1 MIRIMIDSG
10 SEYLPKEAQAKGIEV
25 LPIVTNVGGN
35 DYRDGFDLGRD
46 EFFEL
51 LEETGQFPTTSQI
64 TPHVFAAKFKEALDA
79 GDEVIAIILSSALSG
94 TYQNACMAQ
103 AMVGNEGIYVID
115 SLTATYPISIIADYA
130 AKLRDEGMPAAQ
142 IVEAIEELKGSAK
155 VIAMVD
161 TLEYLQRGG
170 RIPKAAAKIGEA
182 AKLKPVISVTEKG
195 DLAMISACL
204 GRKRAFDTIMK
215 QLESIEIDDRFP
227 VYAIYSYGT
236 KNCERLEVRLQE
248 AGITVTER
256 RQIGYVIGSHIGPNA
271 CGVVYVEKKPK
282 KGGIKAFSGNK
293 PIPCRKMRKVRGLH
307 C

>member
-1 MIRIMIDSG
+1 MIRIIIDSG

-35 DYRDGFDLGRD
+35 DYRDGFDLGRN

-64 TPHVFAAKFKEALDA
+64 TPHVFATKFKEALDA

-103 AMVGNEGIYVID
+103 AMVGNEGIYLID
-115 SLTATYPISIIADYA
+115 SLTATYPISIMADYA

-248 AGITVTER
+248 AGISVTER

-282 KGGIKAFSGNK
+282 KGGIKAFF
-293 PIPCRKMRKVRGLH
+293 RK
-307 C
+307 

>member
-1 MIRIMIDSG
+1 MIRILIDSG

-103 AMVGNEGIYVID
+103 AMVGNEGVYVID
-115 SLTATYPISIIADYA
+115 SLTATYPISILADCA
-130 AKLRDEGMPAAQ
+130 ATLRDEGMPAAQ
-142 IVEAIEELKGSAK
+142 IVEAIEELKGTAK

-248 AGITVTER
+248 AGISVTER

-271 CGVVYVEKKPK
+271 CGVVYVEKAPK
-282 KGGIKAFSGNK
+282 KGGIKAFFK
-293 PIPCRKMRKVRGLH
+293 K
-307 C
+307 

>member
-10 SEYLPKEAQAKGIEV
+10 SEYLPKEAQAKDIEV

-64 TPHVFAAKFKEALDA
+64 TPHVFATKFKEALDA

-94 TYQNACMAQ
+94 TFQNACMAQ
-103 AMVGNEGIYVID
+103 AMVGNEGIYLID
-115 SLTATYPISIIADYA
+115 SLTATYPISIMADYA

-248 AGITVTER
+248 AGISVTER

-282 KGGIKAFSGNK
+282 KGGIKAFF
-293 PIPCRKMRKVRGLH
+293 RK
-307 C
+307 

>member
-1 MIRIMIDSG
+1 MIRILIDSG

-103 AMVGNEGIYVID
+103 AMVGNEGVYVID
-115 SLTATYPISIIADYA
+115 SLTATYPISILADYA
-130 AKLRDEGMPAAQ
+130 ATLRDEGMPAAQ

-248 AGITVTER
+248 AGISVTER

-282 KGGIKAFSGNK
+282 KGGIKAFF
-293 PIPCRKMRKVRGLH
+293 RK
-307 C
+307 

>member
-1 MIRIMIDSG
+1 MIRILIDSG

-115 SLTATYPISIIADYA
+115 SLTATYPISILADYA
-130 AKLRDEGMPAAQ
+130 ATLRDEGMPAAQ

-271 CGVVYVEKKPK
+271 CGVVYVEKVPK
-282 KGGIKAFSGNK
+282 KGGIKAFFK
-293 PIPCRKMRKVRGLH
+293 K
-307 C
+307 

>member
-1 MIRIMIDSG
+1 MIRILIDSG

-79 GDEVIAIILSSALSG
+79 GDEVITIILSSALSG

-103 AMVGNEGIYVID
+103 AMVGNEGVYVID
-115 SLTATYPISIIADYA
+115 SLTATYPISILADYA
-130 AKLRDEGMPAAQ
+130 ATLRDEGMPAAQ

-215 QLESIEIDDRFP
+215 QLDSIEIDDRFP

-248 AGITVTER
+248 AGISVTER

-271 CGVVYVEKKPK
+271 CGVVYVEKAPK
-282 KGGIKAFSGNK
+282 KGGIKAFFK
-293 PIPCRKMRKVRGLH
+293 K
-307 C
+307 

>member
-103 AMVGNEGIYVID
+103 AMVGNEGVYVID
-115 SLTATYPISIIADYA
+115 SLTATYPISILADYA
-130 AKLRDEGMPAAQ
+130 ATLRDEGMPAAQ
-142 IVEAIEELKGSAK
+142 IVEAIEELKGTAK

-248 AGITVTER
+248 AGISVTER

-271 CGVVYVEKKPK
+271 CGVVYVEKAPK
-282 KGGIKAFSGNK
+282 KGGIKAFFK
-293 PIPCRKMRKVRGLH
+293 K
-307 C
+307 

>member
-170 RIPKAAAKIGEA
+170 RIPKAAAKIGEV

-227 VYAIYSYGT
+227 VYVIYSYGT

-248 AGITVTER
+248 AGISVTER

-282 KGGIKAFSGNK
+282 KGGIKAFF
-293 PIPCRKMRKVRGLH
+293 RK
-307 C
+307 

>member
-1 MIRIMIDSG
+1 MIRILIDSG

-103 AMVGNEGIYVID
+103 AMVGNEGVYVID
-115 SLTATYPISIIADYA
+115 SLTATYPISILADYA
-130 AKLRDEGMPAAQ
+130 ATLRDEGMPAAQ
-142 IVEAIEELKGSAK
+142 IVEAIEELKGTAK

-248 AGITVTER
+248 AGISMTER

-271 CGVVYVEKKPK
+271 CGVVYVEKAPK
-282 KGGIKAFSGNK
+282 KGGIKAFFK
-293 PIPCRKMRKVRGLH
+293 K
-307 C
+307 

>member
-1 MIRIMIDSG
+1 MCISHSSG

-64 TPHVFAAKFKEALDA
+64 TPHVFATKFKEALDA

-103 AMVGNEGIYVID
+103 AMVGNEGIYLID
-115 SLTATYPISIIADYA
+115 SLTATYPISIMADYA

-248 AGITVTER
+248 AGISVTER

-282 KGGIKAFSGNK
+282 KGGIKAFF
-293 PIPCRKMRKVRGLH
+293 RK
-307 C
+307 

>member
-64 TPHVFAAKFKEALDA
+64 TPHVFATKFKEALDA
-79 GDEVIAIILSSALSG
+79 GDEVITIILSSALSG
-94 TYQNACMAQ
+94 TYQNACLAQ
-103 AMVGNEGIYVID
+103 AMVGNEGIYLID
-115 SLTATYPISIIADYA
+115 SLTATYPISIMADYA

-248 AGITVTER
+248 AGISVTER

-282 KGGIKAFSGNK
+282 KGGIKAFF
-293 PIPCRKMRKVRGLH
+293 RK
-307 C
+307 

>member
-64 TPHVFAAKFKEALDA
+64 TPHVFATKFKEALDA

-115 SLTATYPISIIADYA
+115 SLTATYPISIMADYA

-227 VYAIYSYGT
+227 VYAIYSYGA

-248 AGITVTER
+248 AGISVTER

-282 KGGIKAFSGNK
+282 KGGIKAFF
-293 PIPCRKMRKVRGLH
+293 RK
-307 C
+307 

>member
-64 TPHVFAAKFKEALDA
+64 TPHVFATKFKEALDA

-103 AMVGNEGIYVID
+103 AMVGNEGIYLID
-115 SLTATYPISIIADYA
+115 SLTATYPISIMADYA

-142 IVEAIEELKGSAK
+142 IVEAIEELKGSAR

-248 AGITVTER
+248 AGISVTER

-282 KGGIKAFSGNK
+282 KGGIKAFF
-293 PIPCRKMRKVRGLH
+293 RK
-307 C
+307 

>member
-64 TPHVFAAKFKEALDA
+64 TPHVFATKFKEALDA

-103 AMVGNEGIYVID
+103 AMVGNEGIYLID
-115 SLTATYPISIIADYA
+115 SLTATYPISIMADYA
-130 AKLRDEGMPAAQ
+130 AKLRDEDMPAAQ

-227 VYAIYSYGT
+227 VYVIYSYGT

-248 AGITVTER
+248 AGISVTER

-282 KGGIKAFSGNK
+282 KGGIKAFF
-293 PIPCRKMRKVRGLH
+293 RK
-307 C
+307 

>member
-64 TPHVFAAKFKEALDA
+64 TPHVFAEKFKEALDA

-115 SLTATYPISIIADYA
+115 SLTATYPISIMADYA
-130 AKLRDEGMPAAQ
+130 AKLRDEGMSAAQ
-142 IVEAIEELKGSAK
+142 IVEAIEGLKGSAK

-227 VYAIYSYGT
+227 VYAIYSYGI

-248 AGITVTER
+248 TGISVTER

-282 KGGIKAFSGNK
+282 KGGIKAFF
-293 PIPCRKMRKVRGLH
+293 RK
-307 C
+307 

>member
-1 MIRIMIDSG
+1 MIRILIDSG

-103 AMVGNEGIYVID
+103 AMVGNEGVYVID
-115 SLTATYPISIIADYA
+115 SLTATYPISILADYA
-130 AKLRDEGMPAAQ
+130 ATLRDEGMPAAQ
-142 IVEAIEELKGSAK
+142 IVEAIEELKGTAK

-215 QLESIEIDDRFP
+215 QLESIEIDNRFP

-248 AGITVTER
+248 AGISVTER

-271 CGVVYVEKKPK
+271 CGVVYVEKAPK
-282 KGGIKAFSGNK
+282 KGGIKAFFK
-293 PIPCRKMRKVRGLH
+293 K
-307 C
+307 

>member
-1 MIRIMIDSG
+1 MIRILIDSG

-35 DYRDGFDLGRD
+35 DYCDGFDLGRD

-51 LEETGQFPTTSQI
+51 LEETGQFPTTSHI

-103 AMVGNEGIYVID
+103 AMVGNEGVYVID
-115 SLTATYPISIIADYA
+115 SLTATYPISILADYA
-130 AKLRDEGMPAAQ
+130 ATLRDEGMPAAQ
-142 IVEAIEELKGSAK
+142 IVEAIEELKGTAK

-248 AGITVTER
+248 AGISVTER

-271 CGVVYVEKKPK
+271 CGVVYVEKAPK
-282 KGGIKAFSGNK
+282 KGGIKAFFK
-293 PIPCRKMRKVRGLH
+293 K
-307 C
+307 

>member
-64 TPHVFAAKFKEALDA
+64 TPHVFATKFKEALDA

-103 AMVGNEGIYVID
+103 AMVGNEGIYLID
-115 SLTATYPISIIADYA
+115 SLTATYPISIMADYA

-248 AGITVTER
+248 AGISVTER

-282 KGGIKAFSGNK
+282 KGGIKAFF
-293 PIPCRKMRKVRGLH
+293 RK
-307 C
+307 

>member
-10 SEYLPKEAQAKGIEV
+10 SEYLPKEAQVKGIEV

-64 TPHVFAAKFKEALDA
+64 TPHVFATKFKEALDA

-94 TYQNACMAQ
+94 TYQNACLAQ
-103 AMVGNEGIYVID
+103 AMVGNEGIYLID
-115 SLTATYPISIIADYA
+115 SLTATYPISIMADYA
-130 AKLRDEGMPAAQ
+130 AKLRDEGMLAAQ

-248 AGITVTER
+248 AGISVTER

-282 KGGIKAFSGNK
+282 KGGIKAFF
-293 PIPCRKMRKVRGLH
+293 RK
-307 C
+307 

>member
-115 SLTATYPISIIADYA
+115 SLTATYPISIMADYA
-130 AKLRDEGMPAAQ
+130 TKLRDEGMPAAQ

-248 AGITVTER
+248 AGISVTER

-271 CGVVYVEKKPK
+271 CGVVYVEKVPK
-282 KGGIKAFSGNK
+282 KGGIKAFFK
-293 PIPCRKMRKVRGLH
+293 K
-307 C
+307 

>member
-1 MIRIMIDSG
+1 MIRILIDSG

-64 TPHVFAAKFKEALDA
+64 TPHVFVAKFKEALDA

-103 AMVGNEGIYVID
+103 AMVGNEGVYVID
-115 SLTATYPISIIADYA
+115 SLTATYPISILADYA
-130 AKLRDEGMPAAQ
+130 ATLRDEGMPAVQ
-142 IVEAIEELKGSAK
+142 IVEAIEELKGTAK

-248 AGITVTER
+248 AGISVTER

-271 CGVVYVEKKPK
+271 CGVVYVEKAPK
-282 KGGIKAFSGNK
+282 KGGIKAFFK
-293 PIPCRKMRKVRGLH
+293 K
-307 C
+307 

>member
-1 MIRIMIDSG
+1 MIRILIDSG

-103 AMVGNEGIYVID
+103 AMVGNEGVYVID
-115 SLTATYPISIIADYA
+115 SLTATYPISILADYA
-130 AKLRDEGMPAAQ
+130 VTLRDEGMPAAQ

-227 VYAIYSYGT
+227 VYAIFSYGT

-248 AGITVTER
+248 AGISVTER

-271 CGVVYVEKKPK
+271 CGVVYVEKVPK
-282 KGGIKAFSGNK
+282 KGGIKAFFK
-293 PIPCRKMRKVRGLH
+293 K
-307 C
+307 

>member
-248 AGITVTER
+248 AGISVTER

-282 KGGIKAFSGNK
+282 KGGIKAFF
-293 PIPCRKMRKVRGLH
+293 RK
-307 C
+307 

>member
-1 MIRIMIDSG
+1 MIRILIDSG

-64 TPHVFAAKFKEALDA
+64 TPHVFATKFKEALDA

-115 SLTATYPISIIADYA
+115 SLTATYPISIMADYA

-248 AGITVTER
+248 AGISVTER

-282 KGGIKAFSGNK
+282 KGGIKAFF
-293 PIPCRKMRKVRGLH
+293 RK
-307 C
+307 